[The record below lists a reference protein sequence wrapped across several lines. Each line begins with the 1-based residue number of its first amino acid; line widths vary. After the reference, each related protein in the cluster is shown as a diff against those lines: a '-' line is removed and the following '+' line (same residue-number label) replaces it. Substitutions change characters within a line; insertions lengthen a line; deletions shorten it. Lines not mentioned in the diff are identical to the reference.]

1 MTWRASSSLSQI
13 PEIPV
18 NSPLISV
25 FPKMRF
31 SMVVPEVHAK
41 LKERN
46 TRSVVL
52 FGIEAHVCVLQT
64 ALDLL
69 EQGYDGAFRART
81 THLAIF
87 FLQFTWWRTAPRAC
101 ACTTES

>member
-1 MTWRASSSLSQI
+1 M
-13 PEIPV
+13 

-31 SMVVPEVHAK
+31 SMVVPEVQAK

-69 EQGYDGAFRART
+69 EQGIDGALPALHTFLART
-81 THLAIF
+81 ADFVTF
-87 FLQFTWWRTAPRAC
+87 CSSRGCRRNF
-101 ACTTES
+101 